1 MYMRGSRKR
10 DRYVYGTMNFP
21 VQLCSIVFESE
32 EGEGGGADIEHEL
45 IRKSSKILSN

>member
-32 EGEGGGADIEHEL
+32 EGGGVQTLNIVKAI
-45 IRKSSKILSN
+45 

>member
-32 EGEGGGADIEHEL
+32 EGGGADIEHEL
-45 IRKSSKILSN
+45 IHKSSEILSN